1 MELGGVKLS
10 KEGVPVDSLS
20 VNPFPNPKPP
30 KPSTSR
36 PLLRLREDL
45 NPSVRGGR
53 SWVLA
58 SGLASST
65 ALLKEKDRV
74 MGADVGEGSCLKWVK
89 L

>member
-1 MELGGVKLS
+1 MELEGVKLS
-10 KEGVPVDSLS
+10 EGGVPAGSRS
-20 VNPFPNPKPP
+20 VNPFPNPRPP
-30 KPSTSR
+30 KPSISR
-36 PLLRLREDL
+36 PLLRVRGDL

-74 MGADVGEGSCLKWVK
+74 MGAHVGEGSCLKWVK

>member
-10 KEGVPVDSLS
+10 EGGVPAGNLS
-20 VNPFPNPKPP
+20 VDPFPNPRPP

-36 PLLRLREDL
+36 PLLRVRGDL
-45 NPSVRGGR
+45 SPSVRGGR
-53 SWVLA
+53 NCVLA

-74 MGADVGEGSCLKWVK
+74 MGEDVGEGSCLKWVK